1 MLMLNHMVFIR
12 VIESMIIL
20 LGQEFRHIVRI
31 AGKDVDGNKKLVV
44 SLSEI
49 KGIGYNFAQ
58 LLLERIKIDPNMR
71 TGYLSDEGVQRIEEA
86 LSDPSKILP
95 IWYLNRRKDLETG
108 IDKHLIASDLEIT
121 IRNDIEREK
130 GVLSWRGV
138 RHMYG
143 LKVRGQRTRTTG
155 RKKGGTIGVRKG
167 GKAAPAPAA
176 KPEKSE

>member
-1 MLMLNHMVFIR
+1 
-12 VIESMIIL
+12 MIIL
-20 LGQEFRHIVRI
+20 QEEEFRHIVRI

-44 SLSEI
+44 SLSKI

-58 LLLERIKIDPNMR
+58 LLLERIGIDPNIR
-71 TGYLSDEGVQRIEEA
+71 AGYLSEEDVLKIEEA
-86 LSDPSKILP
+86 LSAPEKILP
-95 IWYLNRRKDLETG
+95 VWYLNRRKDIEDG
-108 IDKHLIASDLEIT
+108 KDKHVITSEMEIS

-155 RKKGGTIGVRKG
+155 RRRGGTIGVRKG
-167 GKAAPAPAA
+167 GKVAPTTT
-176 KPEKSE
+176 KSE